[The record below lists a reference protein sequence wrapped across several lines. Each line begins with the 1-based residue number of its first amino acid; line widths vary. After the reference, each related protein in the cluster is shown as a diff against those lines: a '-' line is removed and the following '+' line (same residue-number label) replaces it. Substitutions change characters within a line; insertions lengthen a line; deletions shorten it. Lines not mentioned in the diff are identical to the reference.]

1 METSPLICI
10 ADQWIGFYME
20 GPPVMKELKR
30 IILVFFI
37 NVLRKDPN
45 ENKSNCFLSLSISY
59 VCFILEGNIQGLKI
73 KSSHWTIIANLHLLS
88 NITSKNTV
96 NLGKR

>member
-10 ADQWIGFYME
+10 ASQWIGLYMV
-20 GPPVMKELKR
+20 GPPFMKGLKR

-45 ENKSNCFLSLSISY
+45 ENKSNCFLSLSMFY
-59 VCFILEGNIQGLKI
+59 VCLILEGNIQGLKI
-73 KSSHWTIIANLHLLS
+73 KSSHWPIMANLHLLS
-88 NITSKNTV
+88 KITSKITV